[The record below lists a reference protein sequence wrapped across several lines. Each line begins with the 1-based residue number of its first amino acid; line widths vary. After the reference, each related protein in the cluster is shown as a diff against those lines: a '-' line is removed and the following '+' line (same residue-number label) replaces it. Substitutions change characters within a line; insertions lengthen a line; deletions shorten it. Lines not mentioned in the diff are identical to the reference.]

1 MPAVVDVEA
10 CNGCKS
16 CEEACPTQSIAVG
29 EDNVAH
35 VKDEEC
41 IDCNACEDACSNSA
55 VKVA

>member
-16 CEEACPTQSIAVG
+16 CEDACPTQSILVG
-29 EDNVAH
+29 EDNIAH
-35 VKDEEC
+35 VKDDEC
-41 IDCNACEDACSNSA
+41 IDCNACEDACSSSA